1 MSSETAI
8 FRCEKAEAWMATIRV
23 MVVEDFAP
31 FRRFIG
37 AALKKNP
44 DLQIV
49 CEVSDGQ
56 EAVRKAQDLQ
66 PDLILLDIGLP
77 SLNGI
82 AAARQ
87 IRSIAPDTKIIFV
100 TQESSPDVVQA
111 GFETGAMGYIL
122 KTRAESDLL
131 AGIAEV
137 LEGRQFVSE
146 GLTAAGLI

>member
-1 MSSETAI
+1 
-8 FRCEKAEAWMATIRV
+8 MATIRV

-31 FRRFIG
+31 FRRFL
-37 AALKKNP
+37 AKALEKNR
-44 DLQIV
+44 DLQV
-49 CEVSDGQ
+49 VFEASDGQ
-56 EAVRKAQDLQ
+56 EAVRKAQEVQ

-87 IRSIAPDTKIIFV
+87 MRSVAPNSKIIFV

-111 GFETGAMGYIL
+111 GLETGAMGYIL

-131 AGIAEV
+131 IGIAEV
-137 LEGRQFVSE
+137 LQGRQFVSE
-146 GLTAAGLI
+146 GLTAARLI